1 MRLALPRAAYDAGVR
16 LTKDMIRVVTEQRL
30 GFYAT
35 VCPDGTPNLSP
46 KGTTAVYDEESLM
59 FAEIRSPQ
67 TVANL
72 RANPAVEV
80 NLVDQLVRKGYRFKG
95 HAEVHEAGAVFERGL
110 AIARELDFGI
120 DLRRV
125 NAVVVV
131 HVESAAELVS
141 PAYDE
146 GATEESLRAHY
157 RRRLLADEGE

>member
-1 MRLALPRAAYDAGVR
+1 M
-16 LTKDMIRVVTEQRL
+16 
-30 GFYAT
+30 
-35 VCPDGTPNLSP
+35 
-46 KGTTAVYDEESLM
+46 
-59 FAEIRSPQ
+59 
-67 TVANL
+67 
-72 RANPAVEV
+72 
-80 NLVDQLVRKGYRFKG
+80 
-95 HAEVHEAGAVFERGL
+95 HEAGAVFERGL

-146 GATEESLRAHY
+146 GATEESLRVHY